1 MKIAL
6 VYWKTKIK
14 MFVVLENANEKIIE
28 IISIAMKEREQGV
41 QK

>member
-1 MKIAL
+1 
-6 VYWKTKIK
+6 